1 MPSSDTQFQ
10 AGRSGNPAGRPKGS
24 RSARDAFRR
33 VLAQPDPTAPE
44 RTTLDAWAAE
54 IVNGATTVGDRL
66 AVLKWLEGAS
76 PPAGAGEPQTTLAD
90 VARRMA
96 EKFPR
101 INIPGVARAASASER
116 EAISGDET

>member
-1 MPSSDTQFQ
+1 MPSSETQFP

-33 VLAQPDPTAPE
+33 ALARPDPAAPE

-54 IVNGATTVGDRL
+54 IVNGATRAGDRL

-76 PPAGAGEPQTTLAD
+76 PPAGAGGPQTTLVD

-96 EKFPR
+96 QKFPR
-101 INIPGVARAASASER
+101 INLPGVLR
-116 EAISGDET
+116 